1 MKLSAQMIDLV
12 IIVIIALGR
21 NRKVLF
27 CKILFV
33 SIPVSLWICNFMS
46 VACFKESCNS
56 NKESLLEATLVAS
69 CLHLFHG
76 FISPNSQ
83 DLVLVL
89 LAHPRV

>member
-1 MKLSAQMIDLV
+1 
-12 IIVIIALGR
+12 
-21 NRKVLF
+21 
-27 CKILFV
+27 
-33 SIPVSLWICNFMS
+33 MS
-46 VACFKESCNS
+46 VACFQESCNS